1 MDNKL
6 THFDNSGNA
15 RMVDVGSKVPT
26 ERVAI
31 AVSRIKVSEETL
43 ELIEK
48 GQIGKGD
55 VLGVARVAGI
65 MASKQTSNLIPM
77 CHPLMISSC
86 NIDFDMNKEESYIGI
101 KATVKI
107 VDKTGVE
114 MEALTAAMVTALTI
128 YDMCKAVDKRMV
140 IEGTHLLK
148 KTGGKSG
155 ESVTDNCNLRCVY
168 CMEEKDNIFL
178 KKENKL
184 TDDEIYRIVKESAS
198 LGIKKIRITG
208 GEPLVRQGIVELIG
222 RINSIPGIEEIYM
235 TTNGILLY
243 DKVEALAK
251 NGLKGVNI
259 SLDSL
264 KEERFKTLT
273 RRGELS
279 SVLKAIDKCLEYNLK
294 VKINTVMVNDINKDE
309 IIDFVDMTKNKAV
322 DVRFIELMPI
332 GIAVNYK
339 GVTNEEILA
348 TIKEHY
354 KEVIEVKRSK
364 MGGPATYVKLNEAKG
379 KIGFISA
386 MIASVKIVIE

>member
-1 MDNKL
+1 MKDKFGREIDYL
-6 THFDNSGNA
+6 
-15 RMVDVGSKVPT
+15 
-26 ERVAI
+26 RV
-31 AVSRIKVSEETL
+31 
-43 ELIEK
+43 
-48 GQIGKGD
+48 
-55 VLGVARVAGI
+55 
-65 MASKQTSNLIPM
+65 
-77 CHPLMISSC
+77 
-86 NIDFDMNKEESYIGI
+86 
-101 KATVKI
+101 
-107 VDKTGVE
+107 
-114 MEALTAAMVTALTI
+114 
-128 YDMCKAVDKRMV
+128 
-140 IEGTHLLK
+140 
-148 KTGGKSG
+148 
-155 ESVTDNCNLRCVY
+155 SVTDNCNLRCVY

-208 GEPLVRQGIVELIG
+208 GEPLVRPGIVELIG

-309 IIDFVDMTKNKAV
+309 IIVVLDALVEAVAFDKNA
-322 DVRFIELMPI
+322 DE
-332 GIAVNYK
+332 
-339 GVTNEEILA
+339 
-348 TIKEHY
+348 IKEVY
-354 KEVIEVKRSK
+354 
-364 MGGPATYVKLNEAKG
+364 N
-379 KIGFISA
+379 
-386 MIASVKIVIE
+386 KIVKQANMDGYEMLG

>member
-1 MDNKL
+1 MKDKFGREIDYL
-6 THFDNSGNA
+6 
-15 RMVDVGSKVPT
+15 
-26 ERVAI
+26 RV
-31 AVSRIKVSEETL
+31 
-43 ELIEK
+43 
-48 GQIGKGD
+48 
-55 VLGVARVAGI
+55 
-65 MASKQTSNLIPM
+65 
-77 CHPLMISSC
+77 
-86 NIDFDMNKEESYIGI
+86 
-101 KATVKI
+101 
-107 VDKTGVE
+107 
-114 MEALTAAMVTALTI
+114 
-128 YDMCKAVDKRMV
+128 
-140 IEGTHLLK
+140 
-148 KTGGKSG
+148 
-155 ESVTDNCNLRCVY
+155 SVTDNCNLRCVY

-208 GEPLVRQGIVELIG
+208 GEPLVRPGIVELIG

-322 DVRFIELMPI
+322 DVRFIYLMPI

-348 TIKEHY
+348 TI
-354 KEVIEVKRSK
+354 
-364 MGGPATYVKLNEAKG
+364 
-379 KIGFISA
+379 
-386 MIASVKIVIE
+386 